1 MTLAACTIA
10 RDEERDIGGFL
21 ANVTAF
27 CDEVVIVLDA
37 GTTDRTAEVIAEA
50 EVPDRVTVR
59 VVDRALEP
67 VGGFAAQRNAAGE
80 AATSDWLLHMDV
92 DMRAPAELVEEIRSR
107 IGAEGAD
114 GYFFRLRNHF
124 LHRPMRGRSWK
135 TWNKTWLA
143 RRGRHRFERALHENV
158 VFTVPEPSLHQLEA
172 PMWHLNDES
181 YDERVHK
188 SIRYSTMRADAL
200 IEAGTQVRPRDLF
213 VKPTTRALRRY
224 FVEGGFRDGTP
235 GLVYALHCFNATF
248 RAYALAWD
256 RQNRIPR
263 ETVENPLDTEPARVA

>member
-21 ANVTAF
+21 ANVTSF
-27 CDEVVIVLDA
+27 CDEVVIVLDS

-50 EVPDRVTVR
+50 TVPPHVTVR

-67 VGGFAAQRNAAGE
+67 VGGFAAQRNAGAD
-80 AATSDWLLHMDV
+80 AATADWLLHMDV
-92 DMRAPAELVEEIRSR
+92 DMRAPAELVAEIRAR
-107 IGAEGAD
+107 IGTEGAD
-114 GYFFRLRNHF
+114 GYYFRLRNHF
-124 LHRPMRGRSWK
+124 LHRPMQGRSWK

-143 RRGRHRFERALHENV
+143 RRGVHRFERALHENV
-158 VFTVPEPSLHQLEA
+158 VFSNPAPTLRQLQA

-181 YDERVHK
+181 YDERVRK
-188 SIRYSTMRADAL
+188 SLRYSTMRADAMV
-200 IEAGTQVRPRDLF
+200 EAGTRIRPRDLF
-213 VKPTTRALRRY
+213 VKPTARALRRY

-256 RQNRIPR
+256 RQNQIPR
-263 ETVENPLDTEPARVA
+263 SAVENPLDTEAPEAA